1 MPAPRAEAVSATP
14 ASAAGAASHPSASSP
29 SVQNP
34 ASNNAPVDE
43 AIAGVERLYRV
54 VTGRTPP
61 SSDEPYSP
69 IPVERDPADVV
80 AERVDRLLDALGG
93 ATETPTLRWSPPM
106 TVWEDERGLL
116 VCLDVAGVS
125 RRDLEVS
132 LEGEVLTVS
141 GRRASTR
148 EAMRLRGSERP
159 LGQFVRQIVLPRT
172 PPAAELS
179 AQLRDGVLE
188 ILVPQRSAGHGAG
201 PRPIAVV

>member
-1 MPAPRAEAVSATP
+1 MAAPRAEAVSAAP
-14 ASAAGAASHPSASSP
+14 ASDAGAAGNMNREQSSG
-29 SVQNP
+29 QNP
-34 ASNNAPVDE
+34 APVDE

-61 SSDEPYSP
+61 PSDDTYAP
-69 IPVERDPADVV
+69 IPVERDPAEVV

-116 VCLDVAGVS
+116 VCLDVAGVG

-132 LEGEVLTVS
+132 LDGEVLTVS
-141 GRRASTR
+141 GRRASSR

-159 LGQFVRQIVLPRT
+159 LGPFVRQIVLPRT
-172 PPAAELS
+172 PPAAEIS

-188 ILVPQRSAGHGAG
+188 ILVPQRTSGRGAG

>member
-1 MPAPRAEAVSATP
+1 MAPTRAEAVSSAP
-14 ASAAGAASHPSASSP
+14 ASDAGAANNP

-34 ASNNAPVDE
+34 AVSNAPVDE

-61 SSDEPYSP
+61 ATDEPYSP

-80 AERVDRLLDALGG
+80 SERVDRLLDALGG
-93 ATETPTLRWSPPM
+93 ATDTPTLRWSPPM

-116 VCLDVAGVS
+116 VCLDVAGVG
-125 RRDLEVS
+125 RRDLELS
-132 LEGEVLTVS
+132 LEGDVLTLR
-141 GRRASTR
+141 GRRPVTR

-159 LGQFVRQIVLPRT
+159 LGQFVRQIVLPRV

-179 AQLRDGVLE
+179 AQLREGVLE
-188 ILVPQRSAGHGAG
+188 ILVPQKRSATGGGA
-201 PRPIAVV
+201 RPIPIV

>member
-1 MPAPRAEAVSATP
+1 MAAPRAEAVSSAP
-14 ASAAGAASHPSASSP
+14 ASDAGAASNLNSAPSAT
-29 SVQNP
+29 
-34 ASNNAPVDE
+34 PVDE

-61 SSDEPYSP
+61 ANDEPYSP
-69 IPVERDPADVV
+69 IPVERDPAEVV

-141 GRRASTR
+141 GRRPTAR

-188 ILVPQRSAGHGAG
+188 ILVPQRTPGHGGG
-201 PRPIAVV
+201 PRPIAIV